1 MEDENDE
8 VFFRETSD
16 AADTVRPL
24 FLINGKET
32 EQRVG
37 MIAKWIDKEIE
48 ESRGLPV
55 HVKGAE
61 YRVYCLFYPSWDGKY
76 AECKIFQLFVYNFDP
91 QYHSCFRLI
100 GANNIYCTQGRDC
113 NNANGN
119 NLDKIREGT
128 VVQIVTSLHSMEKRE
143 IHSHIKFFS

>member
-1 MEDENDE
+1 MEDENDV

-61 YRVYCLFYPSWDGKY
+61 YRVYCLFYPSWDGKI
-76 AECKIFQLFVYNFDP
+76 C
-91 QYHSCFRLI
+91 R
-100 GANNIYCTQGRDC
+100 
-113 NNANGN
+113 
-119 NLDKIREGT
+119 
-128 VVQIVTSLHSMEKRE
+128 M
-143 IHSHIKFFS
+143 